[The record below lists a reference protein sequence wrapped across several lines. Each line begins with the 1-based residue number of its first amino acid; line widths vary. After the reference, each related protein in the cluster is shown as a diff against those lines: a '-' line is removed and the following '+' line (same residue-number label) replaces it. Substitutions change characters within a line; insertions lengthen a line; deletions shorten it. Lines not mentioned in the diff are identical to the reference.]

1 MEENNTFDKIR
12 HINITSEMKTSFLD
26 YSMSVIVSR
35 ALPDVRDG
43 LKPVHRR
50 ILYAMNDLGIVADK
64 PFKKSAR
71 IVGEVIGKYHPHG
84 DVAVYE
90 TMVRMAQE
98 FSYRYMLVEGH
109 GNFGSIDGDSAA
121 AMRYTEARMSKIAME
136 LIRDINKDTI
146 DFIDN
151 YDGEEK
157 EPVVMPARFPNL
169 LVNGTTGIAVGM
181 ATNIPPHNLGETIDA
196 TIAVMENPEI
206 TVIELMENYIFG
218 PDFPTGG
225 YLLGRSGI
233 KQAYET
239 GRGSLVVRSKV
250 DIDELPNGKKQLIV
264 TEIPF
269 MVNKAVMVE
278 RIAQLVRDKAIE
290 GITDLRD
297 ESNRE
302 GIRVVIEL
310 RRDVQAEVIL
320 NQLYR
325 MTSLQTTFGVNTLAL
340 VNGAPKQLGIIAV
353 LQHYIDHQ
361 VEVTVRKTKYE
372 LTKAKDRAH
381 ILEGLRIALDHI
393 DEIIHVIRSSENDSA
408 AQANLMERFGLTE
421 IQAKSILEMR
431 LRRLTGLERQ
441 KIEDEYQELLI
452 LIIDLMDILN
462 NHSRILTIIKNDLME
477 VRERFSD
484 PRRTEIIDADLDME
498 DEDLI
503 PVEDVVITMTVNGYV
518 KRTTV
523 DTYTTQNRGG
533 KGIKGMAVNQDDVVD
548 QFLTMSSHDHLLVFT
563 NLGKVYRMKGYR
575 IPQASRTAKGLPI
588 VNLINLDKNEKVK
601 AMVALK
607 PEDTGSYLF
616 FVTKTGVVKRVHRDE
631 FESIRQ
637 SGKIA
642 ISLREDDE
650 LVAVKATGGDDEI
663 IIAGANGKAVRFNE
677 KDVRPMGR
685 NASGVRGFNVDGSYV
700 VGMATD
706 KEGSY
711 ILAVTQKGYGKK
723 SALEEYRLTSRGA
736 KGVKTIQITEKN
748 GPLVA
753 VKAVNGDEDLL
764 IVTDE
769 GIIIRINLE
778 KVGVYGRNTQGVKL
792 ITVDEN
798 NGVSMAA
805 VVQRDEESV
814 TQDPEEEIAEVLEE
828 TVDDLLLDSNE
839 NNDEIDEEAEIEAI
853 EE

>member
-1 MEENNTFDKIR
+1 MDMEENNTFDKIK
-12 HINITSEMKTSFLD
+12 HVNITSEMKTSFLD
-26 YSMSVIVSR
+26 YAMSVIVSR

-50 ILYAMNDLGIVADK
+50 ILYAMNDLGMHSDK

-84 DVAVYE
+84 DVAVYD

-98 FSYRYMLVEGH
+98 FSYRYMLVDGH
-109 GNFGSIDGDSAA
+109 GNFGSIDGDGAA

-136 LIRDINKDTI
+136 LLRDIQKDTI
-146 DFIDN
+146 DFQDN
-151 YDGEEK
+151 YDGEEQ
-157 EPVVMPARFPNL
+157 EPVVLPARFPNL
-169 LVNGTTGIAVGM
+169 LVNGATGIAVGM
-181 ATNIPPHNLGETIDA
+181 ATNIPPHNIGEVIDA

-206 TVIELMENYIFG
+206 TVLELMENYISG
-218 PDFPTGG
+218 PDFPTGA
-225 YLLGRSGI
+225 YILGRAGI
-233 KQAYET
+233 KQAFET
-239 GRGSLVVRSKV
+239 GRGSLVIRSKV
-250 DIDELPNGKKQLIV
+250 DVEELPNGKKMLIV
-264 TEIPF
+264 TEVPYQ
-269 MVNKAVMVE
+269 VNKAMMVE
-278 RIAQLVRDKAIE
+278 KIAQLVRDKAIE

-310 RRDVQAEVIL
+310 RRDVQTEVIL

-340 VNGAPKQLGIIAV
+340 VNGAPKQLGLKAV
-353 LQHYIDHQ
+353 LQYYVDHQ
-361 VEVTVRKTKYE
+361 VEVIVRRTKYD
-372 LTKAKDRAH
+372 LVKAKERAH

-393 DEIIHVIRSSENDSA
+393 DEIIAIIRSSKDDTSA
-408 AQANLMERFGLTE
+408 QTNLMERFSLSE
-421 IQAKSILEMR
+421 IQAKAILEMR

-441 KIEDEYQELLI
+441 KVEDEYNELLVVI
-452 LIIDLMDILN
+452 TDLNDILA
-462 NHSRILTIIKNDLME
+462 NHYRVVTIIKEELME
-477 VRERFSD
+477 IRRRFND
-484 PRRTEIIDADLDME
+484 PRRSEIIDADLDMQ

-503 PVEDVVITMTVNGYV
+503 PVEDVVITMTVNGYI
-518 KRTTV
+518 KRTTI
-523 DTYTTQNRGG
+523 DTYQTQNRGG
-533 KGIKGMAVNQDDVVD
+533 KGIKGMAVNEDDVVD
-548 QFLTMSSHDHLLVFT
+548 QFLTMSSHDFLMVFT
-563 NLGKVYRMKGYR
+563 NFGKVYRMKGYR
-575 IPQASRTAKGLPI
+575 IPQASRTSKGLPI
-588 VNLINLDKNEKVK
+588 VNLIGLDKEEKVR
-601 AMVALK
+601 ALVALK
-607 PEDTGSYLF
+607 PENTGAYLF
-616 FVTKTGVVKRVHRDE
+616 FATLQGIVKRVHASE

-650 LVAVKATGGDDEI
+650 LVAVKATSGDDEI

-677 KDVRPMGR
+677 NDVRPMGR
-685 NASGVRGFNVDGSYV
+685 NAAGVRGFNVDGSTV

-723 SALEEYRLTSRGA
+723 SALEDYRLTNRGA

-748 GPLVA
+748 GSLVV

-764 IVTDE
+764 IVTNE

-778 KVGVYGRNTQGVKL
+778 KVGIYGRNTQGVKL
-792 ITVDEN
+792 ITVGED

-805 VVQRDEESV
+805 VVEKDEEAETV
-814 TQDPEEEIAEVLEE
+814 EPEVMDEPIEEIAE
-828 TVDDLLLDSNE
+828 TSDDTNE
-839 NNDEIDEEAEIEAI
+839 VIEDI
-853 EE
+853 EQE